1 MMFTWGLNLKGLCSL
16 LPLKAKRKFFFFF
29 LILLILVL
37 DFGTN
42 LCKTD

>member
-29 LILLILVL
+29 FNFA
-37 DFGTN
+37 DFSA
-42 LCKTD
+42 